1 MKLANLSVSSKLAVL
16 LGSAGFLIVAVAV
29 SMLMMLTNQHKKT
42 MVITEID
49 MPAIKGMMDTQVALL
64 ELRRYEKDILLN
76 LQNQEKINEYE
87 KKWSEQIT
95 LLKQLANATT
105 VLAIPDAQKQQV
117 GNVLTALATYESGMK
132 TMITDIKAGKFS
144 DLNSAMT
151 EVDKFKNSIRNAGTQ
166 ASEAAQQLTTL
177 ARQDVS
183 AANKTLLTTK
193 VVMTAFVA
201 ISLVILCLAGWW
213 ISRQLTLP
221 LKDAARIAQAVAN
234 GDLTQSLSIKSNDE
248 IGQLGQAF
256 NHMIDSLKKLVAEV
270 RNGMDHVASASQQI
284 VLGNLDLSSRTEQQA
299 SSLEQTA
306 ASMEQFTTSVQSN
319 ADAAREASNYVQNA
333 SMVAQ
338 RGGEVVGQVVS
349 TMGEI
354 EASSKKINDIIGV
367 IDGIAFQTNI
377 LALNAA
383 VEAARAGEQGRGFA
397 VVASEV
403 RNLAQRS
410 ASAAKEI
417 KGLIQESV
425 SKVGEGSRL
434 VGDAG
439 ETMADIV
446 RSVQSVTEIMNR
458 ISSASAEQS
467 SGISQVNQAVG
478 QLDQMTQQNAALV
491 EQASAAAGSLKEQAG
506 KLVSAVAF
514 FKLSNIIESTVLP
527 VTVPKA
533 EIARPVTIS
542 ERKVENK
549 ATVMQKTG
557 NSSAPKSTL
566 TPKTTEKNKKQN
578 IASTIKSP
586 EDKPVAAEETAT
598 ASKNESQTLARR
610 ETDIPKAPAQVSI
623 KKDSK
628 GSKAAAED
636 DWEEF

>member
-42 MVITEID
+42 MAITEID
-49 MPAIKGMMDTQVALL
+49 MPAIRGMMDTQVAVL

-76 LQNQEKINEYE
+76 LQNHEKINEYE

-105 VLAIPDAQKQQV
+105 ALAIPDAQKQQV

-132 TMITDIKAGKFS
+132 IMITDIKAGKFS

-151 EVDKFKNSIRNAGTQ
+151 EVDKFKNAIRSAGTQ
-166 ASEAAQQLTTL
+166 AAEAAQQLTTL

-183 AANKTLLTTK
+183 AANKTLMTTK
-193 VVMTAFVA
+193 VVMAAFVA
-201 ISLVILCLAGWW
+201 ISLAILCLAGWW

-221 LKDAARIAQAVAN
+221 LKDAARIVQAVAN

-434 VGDAG
+434 VGEAG

-446 RSVQSVTEIMNR
+446 RSVQSVTKIMNR

-527 VTVPKA
+527 VTIPKA

-598 ASKNESQTLARR
+598 ANKNESQKLARR
-610 ETDIPKAPAQVSI
+610 ETDIPKVPAQVSI

>member
-1 MKLANLSVSSKLAVL
+1 MKLANLSVSSKLTVL

-49 MPAIKGMMDTQVALL
+49 MPAIRGMMDTQVAVL

-105 VLAIPDAQKQQV
+105 ALAIPDAQKQQV

-151 EVDKFKNSIRNAGTQ
+151 EVDKFKNAIRSAGTQ
-166 ASEAAQQLTTL
+166 AAEAAQQLTTL
-177 ARQDVS
+177 VRQDVS
-183 AANKTLLTTK
+183 AANKTLMTTK
-193 VVMTAFVA
+193 VVMTASVA
-201 ISLVILCLAGWW
+201 ISLIILCLAGWW
-213 ISRQLTLP
+213 ISRQMTLP

-319 ADAAREASNYVQNA
+319 ADAAREASNFVQNA

-578 IASTIKSP
+578 IASTIKLS

-598 ASKNESQTLARR
+598 ANKNESQTLSRR

>member
-49 MPAIKGMMDTQVALL
+49 MPAIKGMMDTQVAVL

-105 VLAIPDAQKQQV
+105 ALAIPDAQKQQI

-151 EVDKFKNSIRNAGTQ
+151 EVDKFKNAIRSAGTQ

-177 ARQDVS
+177 SRQDVS
-183 AANKTLLTTK
+183 AANKTLMTTK
-193 VVMTAFVA
+193 VVMAAFVA

-319 ADAAREASNYVQNA
+319 ADAAREASNFVQNA

-491 EQASAAAGSLKEQAG
+491 EEASAAAGSLKEQAG

-598 ASKNESQTLARR
+598 ANKNESQTLARR

>member
-1 MKLANLSVSSKLAVL
+1 
-16 LGSAGFLIVAVAV
+16 
-29 SMLMMLTNQHKKT
+29 
-42 MVITEID
+42 
-49 MPAIKGMMDTQVALL
+49 
-64 ELRRYEKDILLN
+64 
-76 LQNQEKINEYE
+76 
-87 KKWSEQIT
+87 
-95 LLKQLANATT
+95 
-105 VLAIPDAQKQQV
+105 LAIPDAQKQQV
-117 GNVLTALATYESGMK
+117 DNVLTALATYESGMK

-151 EVDKFKNSIRNAGTQ
+151 EVDKFKNAIRSAGTQ
-166 ASEAAQQLTTL
+166 AAEAAQQLTTL
-177 ARQDVS
+177 VRQDVS
-183 AANKTLLTTK
+183 AANKTLMTTK
-193 VVMTAFVA
+193 VVMTASVA
-201 ISLVILCLAGWW
+201 ISLIILCLAGWW
-213 ISRQLTLP
+213 ISRQMTLP

-319 ADAAREASNYVQNA
+319 ADAAREASNFVQNA

-598 ASKNESQTLARR
+598 ANKNESQTLSRR